1 VIKFRIIVRRP
12 PLNRPNVEPSLAC
25 LLQLVPRFRGQCR
38 ICNKAALL
46 RSTAPGRASRRA
58 CGLGADPPRHARV
71 AWHMRRVSLAQL
83 GIALRA
89 WPPGMG
95 QRALL
100 PPAAGVLLI
109 ACSPYSRAGHRAAG
123 HLADHAG
130 GMAAQPGPRGPVLL
144 RCPLVRPGPG
154 RRFRACHR
162 DEAAATARA
171 GIPGRRSRYRPPW
184 QGFGNAAGNRHP
196 LMLRCQAAWRSG
208 ADAVP
213 GRASS
218 SASR

>member
-130 GMAAQPGPRGPVLL
+130 GMAAQPGPGRTRAPVSSLS
-144 RCPLVRPGPG
+144 PG
-154 RRFRACHR
+154 RGSRHRA
-162 DEAAATARA
+162 
-171 GIPGRRSRYRPPW
+171 S
-184 QGFGNAAGNRHP
+184 RHP
-196 LMLRCQAAWRSG
+196 RPEEPIPAAVAGVRQCRREQAPSDAAVSG
-208 ADAVP
+208 CVAF
-213 GRASS
+213 R
-218 SASR
+218 R